1 VKLDAETAATLD
13 ALPNKSE
20 FVRQAIRARL
30 DRACALCGGSGLR
43 QAPVPRAGGA
53 HAHPVPRLRCCDCA
67 RESPVVLDLEAG
79 GADRNVLWRETQRAI
94 AFLATGDAFCPACF
108 ARSVPCPRCGHRLP
122 GSGPRREA
130 HVCAVPP
137 GPAAR

>member
-1 VKLDAETAATLD
+1 VDGEIAARLD

-43 QAPVPRAGGA
+43 APPAVAAGTSR
-53 HAHPVPRLRCCDCA
+53 HPVPRLRCCDCA
-67 RESPVVLDLEAG
+67 RESPVILDLDAAQ
-79 GADRNVLWRETQRAI
+79 ADRNVLWRETQRAK
-94 AFLATGDAFCPACF
+94 AFLAMGDAFCPACF

-122 GSGPRREA
+122 GSGPLRDA
-130 HVCAVPP
+130 HAC
-137 GPAAR
+137 GGT